1 MKPGPPAAALRRVN
15 PELHAAVRR
24 SGRPSWLLALLAGF
38 PQQSSFST
46 TLRAPEIRATPI
58 VVTELA
64 FTPGKGFATELY
76 AAMKTLGSATPQ
88 QAADAL
94 LASGAYQRVA
104 PKVAE
109 LRPVKPVETL
119 LKQWLAKG
127 VVTAK

>member
-1 MKPGPPAAALRRVN
+1 MSKKTKKTATALPAGEPATPTATTEPAPPAADVVAAPPAEPK
-15 PELHAAVRR
+15 PE
-24 SGRPSWLLALLAGF
+24 
-38 PQQSSFST
+38 
-46 TLRAPEIRATPI
+46 RAPKVPDTR
-58 VVTELA
+58 VFSVTEQP

-76 AAMKTLGSATPQ
+76 AVMKSVEGATPQ
-88 QAADAL
+88 QAAEAL

-104 PKVAE
+104 PKAAE

>member
-1 MKPGPPAAALRRVN
+1 MSKKRKTTDTSASANAVSAPPAPQPEAPQAA
-15 PELHAAVRR
+15 A
-24 SGRPSWLLALLAGF
+24 
-38 PQQSSFST
+38 T
-46 TLRAPEIRATPI
+46 TERAPQSPDTRVFT
-58 VVTELA
+58 VTEQA

-104 PKVAE
+104 PKAAA

-119 LKQWLAKG
+119 LKQWLARG
-127 VVTAK
+127 VVKVSEVPATAS